1 MDGTG
6 RSLVVV
12 QNVTLDGVIEA
23 VDGWFDPADDGEDT
37 SDLVDTLRDQMAAE
51 DALLLGR
58 STYEDFRAYWPLR
71 HDDTTGVAAHLN
83 SVRKYV
89 VSSTQADPGWN
100 NATVLT
106 GSLTENVLALRRQH
120 GRDICVTGSISVT
133 HQLIAAGLVDEYRLF
148 VYPVVVGHGRRLF
161 APGTAVPPLRL
172 VEQRAFRSG
181 IVLLAYRPGTTTG
194 SDVHGA
200 ADRGTAAG

>member
-1 MDGTG
+1 MAGTG

-12 QNVTLDGVIEA
+12 QNITLDGVIEM
-23 VDGWFDPADDGEDT
+23 VDGWFDPADDAGGDNDDIVEE
-37 SDLVDTLRDQMAAE
+37 LREQMAAE

-58 STYEDFRAYWPLR
+58 STYEDFRGYWPGR
-71 HDDTTGVAAHLN
+71 TDDTTGVAAHLHE
-83 SVRKYV
+83 VRKYV
-89 VSSTQADPGWN
+89 VSSSQLDPGWH

-106 GSLTENVLALRRQH
+106 GSLTENVLALRRGP

-161 APGTAVPPLRL
+161 PPGTALPPLRL
-172 VEQRAFRSG
+172 VSSRAFRSG
-181 IVLLAYRPGTTTG
+181 VVLLGYRTG
-194 SDVHGA
+194 PREG
-200 ADRGTAAG
+200 